1 MGGNRRPGNTECSFP
16 TADFRSSPSTLMRPV
31 TMPTSHTKE
40 QPSTQR
46 QTPTTKE
53 TLTVVSKEALTPPSK
68 VTLTTVSK
76 ATLTTLSKATLTTL
90 SKATLT
96 MLRAAPSEPHSH
108 NRHRP
113 HMPLLRNK
121 EILIIDPC

>member
-16 TADFRSSPSTLMRPV
+16 TADFRSSPSTPMRPV

-53 TLTVVSKEALTPPSK
+53 TLTVVSKEA
-68 VTLTTVSK
+68 
-76 ATLTTLSKATLTTL
+76 LTTLSKATLTTL

>member
-68 VTLTTVSK
+68 VTLTRSAKQLLQHSAKQLLQCSEQLLQSPTV
-76 ATLTTLSKATLTTL
+76 TTGIDLICRS
-90 SKATLT
+90 
-96 MLRAAPSEPHSH
+96 SET
-108 NRHRP
+108 RKF
-113 HMPLLRNK
+113 L
-121 EILIIDPC
+121 